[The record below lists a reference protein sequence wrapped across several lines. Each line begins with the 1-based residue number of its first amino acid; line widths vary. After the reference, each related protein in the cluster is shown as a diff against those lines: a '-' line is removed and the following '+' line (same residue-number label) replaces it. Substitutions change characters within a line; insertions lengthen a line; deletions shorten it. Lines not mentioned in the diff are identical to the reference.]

1 MVQIA
6 SFRDEERAE
15 SLRNKI
21 AKGGYKTTVH
31 RFSPQ
36 NGDTAYRVRIGP
48 YTQWIHAKKVA
59 RKLERKRGMKPMIFL
74 TSPPAKQVDHNGEHP
89 NDVRLEKARLLRK

>member
-6 SFRDEERAE
+6 SFRDEGRAE

-21 AKGGYKTTVH
+21 AKGGYTTTVH
-31 RFSPQ
+31 KFNPQ

-48 YTQWIHAKKVA
+48 YLQWIDAKKAA
-59 RKLERKRGMKPMIFL
+59 RKLEYKRGMKPMIFL
-74 TSPPAKQVDHNGEHP
+74 TSSPTGQFDHNGKRP
-89 NDVRLEKARLLRK
+89 NDVQVEKAHLLAK